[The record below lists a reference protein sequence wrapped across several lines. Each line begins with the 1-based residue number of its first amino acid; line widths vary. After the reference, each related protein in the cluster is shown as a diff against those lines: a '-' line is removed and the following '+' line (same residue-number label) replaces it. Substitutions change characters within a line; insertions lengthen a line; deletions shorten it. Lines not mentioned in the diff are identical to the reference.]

1 MANLIVLSDIQDFRS
16 VSSNLTDDRIDHL
29 ILEAQLLDIRP
40 VLGPALYL
48 DMVKNIA
55 DQIYVDLF
63 NGVEYL
69 DKSINADVSF
79 EGVRAALAYYSY
91 ARLLLNQDLHVTASG
106 LVEKDEQWSK
116 ATEEKRIIR
125 QVSAA
130 REAARAHEKE
140 YLAFLR
146 ENSTDYPIYLKTCVT
161 TNAVKGSITIS
172 KVQRGHYRGHHSTTR
187 CYGCDRIRCIC

>member
-16 VSSNLTDDRIDHL
+16 VSSNLENDRVDPL
-29 ILEAQLLDIRP
+29 ILEAQLLDIRN

-48 DMVKNIA
+48 DMVKNIT
-55 DQIYVDLF
+55 DPIYVDLF
-63 NGVEYL
+63 NGVEYI
-69 DKSINADVSF
+69 DKSINETVSF

-116 ATEEKRIIR
+116 STEEKRIQR

-130 REAARAHEKE
+130 RLAARAHEEE

-161 TNAVKGSITIS
+161 TNAHKGSITIS
-172 KVQRGHYRGHHSTTR
+172 KVQRGHLRGHHSTTR
-187 CYGCDRIRCIC
+187 CHRCDHIRCTC